1 MMDIVKNIKE
11 VGADIEHGIET
22 GIEKSKQALSNV
34 ASHLPFANLAKK
46 DNATF
51 AVEIDLPGVKKD
63 DIEINI
69 QDNTLNVSAVR
80 KMSKNIKEDDYYL
93 QESYF
98 GKIER
103 TFTLPDDIDKEGVEA
118 KLDDGRLHINLKKLP
133 SAKTKSIPIK

>member
-1 MMDIVKNIKE
+1 MDIVKNIKE
-11 VGADIEHGIET
+11 VGADIEHSIES
-22 GIEKSKQALSNV
+22 GFEKSKHAFSNV

-46 DNATF
+46 DNSAF

-69 QDNTLNVSAVR
+69 QDNTLNISAVR
-80 KMSKNIKEDDYYL
+80 KTSKNIKEDDYYL
-93 QESYF
+93 QESFF

-103 TFTLPDDIDKEGVEA
+103 TFILPDDIDKDDVEA
-118 KLDDGRLHINLKKLP
+118 KLDDGRLHINLKKLA

>member
-22 GIEKSKQALSNV
+22 GIEKSKQVFSNV

-46 DNATF
+46 DNSTF
-51 AVEIDLPGVKKD
+51 VVEIDLPGVKKD

-69 QDNTLNVSAVR
+69 QDNTLYISAVR
-80 KMSKNIKEDDYYL
+80 NTSKNIKEDDYYL
-93 QESYF
+93 QESFF

-103 TFTLPDDIDKEGVEA
+103 TFILPDDIDKEVVEA
-118 KLDDGRLHINLKKLP
+118 KLDDGRLHINLKKLA